1 MDSEK
6 LRRANVLEEQIERC
20 KENIKQA
27 KWTQSES
34 VAVREMHLKICSDK
48 NVVVPETLFRIVG
61 KLILVEHQQRL
72 IELEK
77 EFDSL

>member
-20 KENIKQA
+20 KENIKKA
-27 KWTQSES
+27 EWTQSES
-34 VAVREMHLKICSDK
+34 VAVREMHLEICSDK
-48 NVVVPETLFRIVG
+48 NVVVPVTLFKIVG

-77 EFDSL
+77 EFDLL